1 LQRRDVVMIDCQQE
15 TAHLASMGARPIP
28 RREFARR
35 LGELI
40 NSNAAPPGWG
50 PGRLQEYG

>member
-40 NSNAAPPGWG
+40 NSNAAPPGWR
-50 PGRLQEYG
+50 PGRLQECG